1 MCSYRLQSK
10 TDMVYSCAVPIT
22 LQHFKY
28 IIPYYDRNSTQ
39 RHSDVEN
46 GASQIVKFYRHNRV
60 DLKKTVGLLSK
71 QNVAVLD
78 SSDDPIVIKSGK
90 GFNIYFLETYI
101 GQQKFIGRIER
112 RKSSKTI

>member
-39 RHSDVEN
+39 RHSDVEIR
-46 GASQIVKFYRHNRV
+46 ASQIVKF
-60 DLKKTVGLLSK
+60 
-71 QNVAVLD
+71 
-78 SSDDPIVIKSGK
+78 
-90 GFNIYFLETYI
+90 
-101 GQQKFIGRIER
+101 
-112 RKSSKTI
+112 